1 MPFFCRSGCHNCLK
15 LVHFLSIVCVFM
27 AKEEII
33 FQGKGL
39 FEFLHGRSGKVITTS
54 RGVATP
60 TKPMPPLTLQGRE
73 TGSIRTVS

>member
-1 MPFFCRSGCHNCLK
+1 MVNIVLK
-15 LVHFLSIVCVFM
+15 WYIYYPQTLVYRWNNDEML
-27 AKEEII
+27 
-33 FQGKGL
+33 QGKGL
-39 FEFLHGRSGKVITTS
+39 FVFLHGRSGKVMTTS